1 MPQVIARRLTAVVIF
16 QIATTVGVASVFGV
30 DLWKAA
36 AIAVIT
42 EVAGVIRDLAKGYLV
57 DGTLSQDDIDN
68 AFQQVKD
75 PKAS

>member
-1 MPQVIARRLTAVVIF
+1 MPQVIARRLIAVIIF

>member
-1 MPQVIARRLTAVVIF
+1 MPQVIARRLIAVIIF

-57 DGTLSQDDIDN
+57 DGTLSQTDIDN